1 MGKSGESVTDT
12 SGDTLLTISG
22 LGETGSDDVT
32 DGLTDLSLGDH
43 EFHKGNKKSL
53 HSEFERKKL
62 LHDLQLV
69 KIELSQKSL
78 LVDNL
83 KAQNMRQVEEL
94 EERLE
99 DALHKKQMLKAR
111 LESALAIQEDDS
123 KKRQIQTQKELKI
136 ILQRQRELEQTN
148 RHLEAKASNIRS
160 QLQQGYQITE
170 DIYIEMKARPV
181 EELTIAEYFSLR
193 TYEALQPLKIEC
205 NNLQLQRDKLS
216 HDVTQLSHGL
226 NMTQQELVQEQHQRS
241 QCDVKVN
248 ELTLELQRTK
258 QQLNENRNKSQN
270 YDSVKEE
277 RTRFESNYHNLMHKH
292 SYLEA
297 EHKSVCQQLEEVKKE
312 QNHSIQSTQLLKQDK
327 EYLTRNLSECSIKL
341 ERCEDTLQRT
351 QRELEQAKLSM
362 NGVYDEVSGMDM
374 NKVCVVTTVDKQTLH
389 CRLQTENELE
399 KLRSDTKHSFERE
412 NRSLKEGKEAVE
424 HDRDQLMKQRDEA
437 EHRCSLLTEE
447 LRHLEATIDSRLSDF
462 QNEARVK
469 TFELDRL
476 QLIHEE
482 TCTNLERT
490 RNNYEKAAKKLEI
503 FTSDYSDLQKKS
515 TEREM
520 EMKSALQDARMRLAA
535 YEHMEQE
542 MDDIVLQAAEVEDD
556 KESERVLFS
565 YGFGANVPT
574 SSKHRMKQSV
584 QLARRVLRL
593 EKINTSLQS
602 DIQRREEETKQ
613 MAIKLSNSNR
623 LLEES
628 KQPYSFLIESMRRRD
643 EEVEEHR
650 RSLYK
655 MEEHVKVLEDKNVQ
669 LNKKNQLMSSDLDRL
684 LGHQQELTIMKRMIA
699 NMGSPRQGEVP
710 INLVEQLETPKYKA
724 DLLASGDSPRQ
735 KQKSDGQRFPKPIV
749 FTKKENM
756 SFNPERY
763 RRMRKLM

>member
-32 DGLTDLSLGDH
+32 DGLTDLSFGDH
-43 EFHKGNKKSL
+43 EFHKGKKKAL

-170 DIYIEMKARPV
+170 DIYVEMKARPV
-181 EELTIAEYFSLR
+181 EELTISEYFSLR

-226 NMTQQELVQEQHQRS
+226 NMTKQELVQEQHQRS

-258 QQLNENRNKSQN
+258 QQLAENRNKSEN

-277 RTRFESNYHNLMHKH
+277 RTRFESNYHTLMHKH

-351 QRELEQAKLSM
+351 QRELEQAKVSREELYEKYAASRDESRV
-362 NGVYDEVSGMDM
+362 VYERRL
-374 NKVCVVTTVDKQTLH
+374 QTELDRI
-389 CRLQTENELE
+389 RLQTENELE

-424 HDRDQLMKQRDEA
+424 HDRDQIMKQRDEA

-447 LRHLEATIDSRLSDF
+447 LRHLEATIDSRLSEF

-503 FTSDYSDLQKKS
+503 FASDYSDLQKKS

-520 EMKSALQDARMRLAA
+520 EMKSALQDARTRLAA

-650 RSLYK
+650 RSLYN
-655 MEEHVKVLEDKNVQ
+655 MEEHVKMLEDKNLQ
-669 LNKKNQLMSSDLDRL
+669 LSKKNQLMSSDLDRL
-684 LGHQQELTIMKRMIA
+684 LGHQQELTIMKRVIA

-710 INLVEQLETPKYKA
+710 N
-724 DLLASGDSPRQ
+724 LLASGDSPRQ

-763 RRMRKLM
+763 RKMR